1 MFAKV
6 IALVALSL
14 AVANAATCHPQC
26 KWLCDDPVCPAKCH
40 PVCARPK
47 CQMDCKPTECAKCE
61 VHCEEPVCSVRCP
74 KEMCEMED
82 CPACETVCRPA
93 VCRTTCTAPE
103 PNCSPLCEKTKCAWK
118 CKTPELCPKPK
129 CQLTC
134 EKPSCDESKVF
145 GEGETG
151 GDGCCPCV
159 GDHAIKAIAQADD
172 HFAANS
178 LASAHP
184 KMSFLEVVHT
194 MSQKANAC
202 CPCAN

>member
-1 MFAKV
+1 MKAVLFLV
-6 IALVALSL
+6 VLVA
-14 AVANAATCHPQC
+14 AAMASTCHPQC

-47 CQMDCKPTECAKCE
+47 CQMDCKPSECAKCE

-103 PNCSPLCEKTKCAWK
+103 PS
-118 CKTPELCPKPK
+118 PKPK

-134 EKPSCDESKVF
+134 EKPSCDESKIF

-151 GDGCCPCV
+151 GADEACCACN
-159 GDHAIKAIAQADD
+159 GDHAVKAIAQAND
-172 HFAANS
+172 HFEKNG
-178 LASAHP
+178 LKSAHP
-184 KMSFLEVVHT
+184 KMSFLEVV
-194 MSQKANAC
+194 
-202 CPCAN
+202 